1 MEKILEKGDDFVK
14 SETERVTKLRNSK
27 VSADKKK
34 ELGVRLN
41 ILQTFQLFDI
51 KGKELKE
58 DL

>member
-14 SETERVTKLRNSK
+14 SETERVTKLHNSK

>member
-34 ELGVRLN
+34 ER
-41 ILQTFQLFDI
+41 TRSPTEHTPDI
-51 KGKELKE
+51 PAV
-58 DL
+58 